1 MIRLFIMSAVLLLS
15 AGTTIGD
22 ASNRTKRSPKKKEE
36 DISIHTKRRF
46 ETVRHGIV
54 ESNEKMA
61 GQIVSLLAKSLANG
75 ATQEEIR
82 GLGWAL
88 EKYMIAVKQ
97 FTEE

>member
-1 MIRLFIMSAVLLLS
+1 
-15 AGTTIGD
+15 
-22 ASNRTKRSPKKKEE
+22 
-36 DISIHTKRRF
+36 
-46 ETVRHGIV
+46 
-54 ESNEKMA
+54 MA

-97 FTEE
+97 FTEA